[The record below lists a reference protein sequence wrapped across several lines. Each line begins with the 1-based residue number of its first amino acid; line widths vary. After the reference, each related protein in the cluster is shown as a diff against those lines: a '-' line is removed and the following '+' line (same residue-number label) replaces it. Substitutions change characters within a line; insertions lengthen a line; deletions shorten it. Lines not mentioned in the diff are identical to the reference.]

1 MEGGKNMRRSFAS
14 LVTAVLVLGVWPVQ
28 ALAKAL
34 VRFVHAVPGTSAAHL
49 QLSEQGRSTDL
60 GQASFAQSTQY
71 RSVRAGSFTW
81 KLSSAGR
88 VLAHGT
94 ATLKNATYTIVVL
107 AKGAGAALGIYRD
120 QGGRGGVSLLRMI
133 HAAPELGSPDLQL
146 DSRTVAHG
154 VAFSQA
160 TPYGAVKPG
169 SYELSAV
176 KPGDSAP
183 LVKGKVTLGAGDAVT
198 ALVVGSRGQRV
209 RVVTVTDRGAPLT
222 RTAAVGRRA
231 APRRSGAPE
240 TLKVR
245 HGDSLWS
252 IARSRLAG
260 DASQARIDAE
270 VQRLWNMNQ
279 GRIGTGDPNLI
290 LPGQTLRL

>member
-1 MEGGKNMRRSFAS
+1 MEGAKSMRRSFAS
-14 LVTAVLVLGVWPVQ
+14 LIAAVLVLGVWPVQ

-34 VRFVHAVPGTSAAHL
+34 VRFVHAVPGAGAAHL
-49 QLSEQGRSTDL
+49 QLSDQGTTTDL
-60 GQASFAQSTQY
+60 GQASFARSTQY

-81 KLSSAGR
+81 KLTSAGKA
-88 VLAHGT
+88 LAQGT
-94 ATLKNATYTIVVL
+94 ATLRNATYTIVVL
-107 AKGAGAALGIYRD
+107 AKGAGVALGIYRD

-133 HAAPELGSPDLQL
+133 HAAPELGSPDLRL
-146 DSRTVAHG
+146 GSRTLAHG
-154 VAFSQA
+154 VAFSDA
-160 TPYGAVKPG
+160 TPYAAVKPG
-169 SYELSAV
+169 NYELSAV

-183 LVKGKVTLGAGDAVT
+183 LVKGRVTLGAGDAVT
-198 ALVVGSRGQRV
+198 ALVVGSRGERT
-209 RVVTVTDRGAPLT
+209 RIVTVTDRGAPLT
-222 RTAAVGRRA
+222 RASVGHRA
-231 APRRSGAPE
+231 GAHGPGGPT
-240 TLKVR
+240 TLTVR

-270 VQRLWNMNQ
+270 VRRLWDVNR

>member
-1 MEGGKNMRRSFAS
+1 MEGGKHMRRSFAS

-28 ALAKAL
+28 ALAKAV
-34 VRFVHAVPGTSAAHL
+34 VRFVHAVPGAGPAHL
-49 QLSEQGRSTDL
+49 QLSEQGRTTDL
-60 GQASFAQSTQY
+60 GQAAFAQSTQY

-81 KLSSAGR
+81 RLTGAGR
-88 VLAHGT
+88 VLAHGS

-120 QGGRGGVSLLRMI
+120 QGGRNGVSLLRMI

-146 DSRTVAHG
+146 NGGTVARG
-154 VAFSQA
+154 AAFSQA
-160 TPYGAVKPG
+160 TAFTTVKPG

-176 KPGDSAP
+176 KPGDTAP
-183 LVKGKVTLGAGDAVT
+183 LVKGRVTLAAGDAVT
-198 ALVVGSRGQRV
+198 ALVVGTRGQRT

-222 RTAAVGRRA
+222 RTAPVGHRASARR
-231 APRRSGAPE
+231 PGGPK
-240 TLKVR
+240 TLRVR

-260 DASQARIDAE
+260 DASQARINAE
-270 VQRLWNMNQ
+270 VRRLWDVNQ